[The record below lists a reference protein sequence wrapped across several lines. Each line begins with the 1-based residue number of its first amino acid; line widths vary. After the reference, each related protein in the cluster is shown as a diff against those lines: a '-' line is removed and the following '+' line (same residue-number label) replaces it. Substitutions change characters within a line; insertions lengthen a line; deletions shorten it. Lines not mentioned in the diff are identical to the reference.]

1 VEPIQ
6 VGKAIAK
13 ENLGIAGDNEGDNIS
28 TKNPYYSELT
38 ATYWI
43 WKNVKAD
50 AVGLFHYRRFFNFK
64 TLDTKCR
71 KIAPSFFE
79 NYDITEENIAKL
91 LSKYDIILPNKTET
105 GKESLYEYYQRKHV
119 ISDMDYTLGA
129 IEKKYPDMAK
139 IAEKVVKHNS
149 QMYCANMLIASK
161 KLFDEYAHWLFDV
174 LFEVEGHIQ
183 RDVLGRDPYQRRAYG
198 FLAERMMA
206 VFIEYKKQTSDI
218 KIKEVPILFLEDKIG
233 KWCAYLI
240 RRFRR
245 KFLTAIGLEKGHWKK
260 GW

>member
-1 VEPIQ
+1 VESIQ

-13 ENLGIAGDNEGDNIS
+13 ENLGIMGDDEGDNIS
-28 TKNPYYSELT
+28 MKNPYYNELT

-71 KIAPSFFE
+71 KIMPSFFE
-79 NYDITEENIAKL
+79 NYGITKENIAKL
-91 LSKYDIILPNKTET
+91 LSKYDIVLPNKT
-105 GKESLYEYYQRKHV
+105 GIVKESLYECYQREHI
-119 ISDMDYTLGA
+119 ISDMDYALEA
-129 IEKKYPDMAK
+129 IEEKYPGMAK
-139 IAEKVVKHNS
+139 IAEKVVRHNS
-149 QMYCANMLIASK
+149 QTYCANMLIASK

-183 RDVLGRDPYQRRAYG
+183 RNVLGRDSYQRRAYG
-198 FLAERMMA
+198 FLAERMMT
-206 VFIEYKKQTSDI
+206 VFIEYKKQTSGL
-218 KIKEVPILFLEDKIG
+218 KIKEVPILFLEDKMS

-245 KFLTAIGLEKGHWKK
+245 KFLTAIGLEKEHWKM